1 MSENSPAQAK
11 KNPFELFHAWFA
23 EAKQN
28 EKEDPDAAC
37 VATVD
42 KDGMPNA
49 RMVLIRKVDEHGFVF
64 FTNYESRK
72 GQEILNNPKAAIC
85 YHWKSLQRQVRVQGS
100 VGKVTDAEAD
110 AYFNSRPRNSRIGA
124 WASKQSQL
132 LLNRDE
138 LLNRVEEFEKKFDG
152 VENPPRP
159 SHWSG
164 FRIVPER
171 IEFWQQTE
179 FRLHERQVY
188 TLQNGI
194 WQNQL
199 LYP

>member
-1 MSENSPAQAK
+1 MTENPPRASE
-11 KNPFELFHAWFA
+11 KNPFGLFQTWFA
-23 EAKQN
+23 EAKSS
-28 EKEDPDAAC
+28 EPEDADAAC
-37 VATVD
+37 IATVD
-42 KDGMPNA
+42 EWGMPNA
-49 RMVLIRKVDEHGFVF
+49 RMVLMRKVDERGFVF

-72 GQEILNNPKAAIC
+72 GQELINHPKAAIC
-85 YHWKSLQRQVRVQGS
+85 YHWKSLQRQVRIQ
-100 VGKVTDAEAD
+100 GKVEKVSEAEAD

-124 WASKQSQL
+124 WASIQSQPLPARQDL
-132 LLNRDE
+132 LD
-138 LLNRVEEFEKKFDG
+138 RVAEFEKKFDG

-159 SHWSG
+159 EYWSG

-188 TLQNGI
+188 TLQNGV
-194 WQNQL
+194 WSNQL